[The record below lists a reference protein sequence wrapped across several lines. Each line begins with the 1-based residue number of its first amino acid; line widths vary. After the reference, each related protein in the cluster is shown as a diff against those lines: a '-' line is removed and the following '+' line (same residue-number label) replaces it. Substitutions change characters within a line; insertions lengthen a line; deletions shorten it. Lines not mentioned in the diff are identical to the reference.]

1 MFSRTFF
8 SLQRPWITTG
18 LAFAN
23 MAVNATVS
31 LLLYKPFGLGGVV
44 VGSVAGT
51 LVMAVSQGILLRE
64 PLGGIEGS
72 RTLMI
77 TCRIIVASIFLGAVS
92 YFVWLGLDKVV
103 GRSTPGQI
111 ISVGGAIAAGIYVY
125 VRLVLTMRVT
135 EAHQIRNLLLG
146 RGRRTRSA

>member
-1 MFSRTFF
+1 
-8 SLQRPWITTG
+8 
-18 LAFAN
+18 
-23 MAVNATVS
+23 
-31 LLLYKPFGLGGVV
+31 VV

-77 TCRIIVASIFLGAVS
+77 TCRITVASIILGAVS

-135 EAHQIRNLLLG
+135 EAHQIRNLVLG